1 MPYYIQRLYNTCKAA
16 LSPNGPVSEEALEKV
31 RAMLGMVF
39 SSSHGFSLVFNFH
52 SVLLSQFILPL
63 KILIKMFHH
72 HEMDSTCSHC
82 LSKLLAMLVLW
93 DN

>member
-39 SSSHGFSLVFNFH
+39 ALTLGFRLVFNF
-52 SVLLSQFILPL
+52 SFILL
-63 KILIKMFHH
+63 F
-72 HEMDSTCSHC
+72 
-82 LSKLLAMLVLW
+82 
-93 DN
+93 